1 MLRVTKLRLLC
12 SGALVAS
19 SAIVWSPLFAQTSGR
34 ISVMATTTAQ
44 HRAPKAVSTNLHATN
59 TAPNAA
65 PNAKIEHMVV
75 RGTPDA
81 MEIEIQISG
90 EAVAPDT
97 QAISGPDRIIV
108 DFPGALPAAELRGL
122 RVNRG
127 ALKGIRAGLF
137 FNNPPITRIVLDLA
151 EPQSYQI
158 STARNAVVVK
168 LGSPPENSSKI
179 SSVSLNSGTSSSV
192 KLGQPKQVSDGSAA
206 GGPAREPVAKLQN
219 ALLGASTPVA
229 STGSRAPHIA
239 ATVTATRM
247 PSQNTEIAAPAFVP
261 NPVVP
266 NPVVPNEV
274 PIPKPSVVVTYVNG
288 LLQIHADKATMAQVL
303 FEVHRQTQAEIAIPS
318 GAEQEQVAAD
328 IGPAPS
334 RDVLAA
340 LLNGS
345 SYNFI
350 FVGTEEK
357 LERVILTR
365 RDAF

>member
-1 MLRVTKLRLLC
+1 MLRVTKVRLLC

-19 SAIVWSPLFAQTSGR
+19 SAIVLSPLFAQTSGR

-59 TAPNAA
+59 TAPNGV

-81 MEIEIQISG
+81 MEIEIYFSG

-108 DFPGALPAAELRGL
+108 DFPGALPAAELRAL
-122 RVNRG
+122 HVNRG

-158 STARNAVVVK
+158 STVRNSVVVK
-168 LGSPPENSSKI
+168 LGRPQANSNEI
-179 SSVSLNSGTSSSV
+179 NSVGLNSGTMSAV
-192 KLGQPKQVSDGSAA
+192 KLGPPKQGSDGFAA

-229 STGSRAPHIA
+229 STSSRAPHIA
-239 ATVTATRM
+239 ATVTAARM
-247 PSQNTEIAAPAFVP
+247 PSQNTEIAAPAF
-261 NPVVP
+261 
-266 NPVVPNEV
+266 VPNEV

-303 FEVHRQTQAEIAIPS
+303 FEVHQQTQAEIAIPS